1 MGYFGG
7 PNKALANPCF
17 KRPNLVSNGREPV
30 ERERGEQ
37 RREEEEEEEEEDGDQ
52 ASQGMD
58 ACLCYE
64 FYIDIRDPSMIL
76 IQEFLGYDC

>member
-58 ACLCYE
+58 AWIFGME
-64 FYIDIRDPSMIL
+64 TIL
-76 IQEFLGYDC
+76 IMELNGSMEL